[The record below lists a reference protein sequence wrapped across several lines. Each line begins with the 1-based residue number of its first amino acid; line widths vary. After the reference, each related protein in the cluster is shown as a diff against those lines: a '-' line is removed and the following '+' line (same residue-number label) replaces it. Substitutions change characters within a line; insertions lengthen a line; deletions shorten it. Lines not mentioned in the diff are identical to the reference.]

1 MRVGI
6 PTETK
11 NNEFRVAITPAGVAE
26 LTRRGH
32 EVLIQAGA
40 GEGSAITDA
49 DFKAAGAQLV
59 GTADQVW
66 ADADLLLKVK
76 EPIAAEYGRLRH
88 GQILFTFLHLAASRA
103 CTDALLD
110 SGTTSIAYETVQ
122 TADGALPLLAPMSEV
137 AGRLAAQVG
146 AYHLM
151 RTQGGRGVL
160 MGGVPGVEPADVV
173 VIGAGTAGY
182 NAARIANGMGATVT
196 VLDIN
201 IDKLRQLDAEFC
213 GRIHTRYSSAYELE
227 GAVKRADLVIGAV
240 LVPGAKAPK
249 LVSNS
254 LVAHM
259 KPGAVL
265 VDIAIDQGGCFE
277 GSRPTTYDHPTFAV
291 HDTLFYCVANM
302 PASVP
307 KTSTYALTN
316 ATMPYVLELA
326 DHGWRAACRSN
337 PALGQRS
344 FDARRGVTVRTG
356 GHRPGGAVH
365 RARQRAGLTLGRS
378 LRRAHVGSKGSDDVG
393 RGSRPGLPVRRSRPK
408 VCSVRVVRLHRRRP
422 YRLRHL
428 VDLRITQRRHVVEQA
443 SEVVGQTARIPTRE
457 RPSDQGGIELW
468 ILQRG
473 TVCGIGTGFVGQQ
486 QCGTNL
492 RGDRSAAQHGGHVLS
507 RAQATGCN
515 QRHIMGAANPIEE
528 LVQRLRTG
536 FHVRRERSAVPAGSR
551 ALDHQAVRA
560 RGNGHTGLVD
570 RRHGDRDQQSQR
582 AQPLHDIR
590 RRRAEGER
598 HHLRTNIGYHLE
610 FAHPVVVVTI
620 DGLAH
625 LGVVVLG
632 DLFELVRVILQLRP
646 VGDAGLG
653 HKQIGSDRTGSGGA
667 RSGDIVGE
675 PVRAQIAAG
684 DETKP
689 ASVGHRRGQ
698 RRGARAAGHRGADDR
713 HRDVPEA
720 QHHRA
725 NSPTAS
731 AGTARVRKRT
741 FELPYH
747 RSKLLRQ

>member
-337 PALGQRS
+337 PALAKGLSTHEGALLSER
-344 FDARRGVTVRTG
+344 G